1 VSLLELHAVGKQF
14 GGLKA
19 VDSVSLSVERGEVFA
34 IIGPNG
40 AGKTTAFNMI
50 AGELHPSDGRILFD
64 GADIT
69 HAPAYR
75 IAAAG
80 INRTFQNIRLFPSL
94 NLIENVVVGA
104 HRTFK
109 SNFLEVALFLGR
121 PRREER
127 AARAVATEWLEFVG
141 FPAEVHGEPAGTLPY
156 GRRRLL
162 EMARALAA
170 RPRLLLL
177 DEPTAG
183 MNDAEADHFIAL
195 VQRLGE
201 TGTTVILIEHNM
213 RVAMQV
219 SNRVA
224 VLSFGRLLALGPP
237 AEVRANPEVIQAYL
251 GTGEPIR
258 RRRKVS

>member
-1 VSLLELHAVGKQF
+1 MSLLELRDVSKQF

-19 VDSVSLSVERGEVFA
+19 VESVSLAVSAGEIFA

-50 AGELHPSDGRILFD
+50 AGEIHPTSGKVLLDGH
-64 GADIT
+64 DISR
-69 HAPAYR
+69 APAYR
-75 IAAAG
+75 IAGSG

-104 HRTFK
+104 HRTFR
-109 SNFLEVALFLGR
+109 STFLEVALFLPR
-121 PRREER
+121 PSREEA
-127 AARAVATEWLEFVG
+127 AARAIAAEWLEFFG
-141 FPAEVHGEPAGTLPY
+141 FPAETHDSPAGSLPY

-170 RPRLLLL
+170 KPRLLLL

-183 MNDAEADHFIAL
+183 MNDAEADHFVDL
-195 VQRLGE
+195 VTRLRE
-201 TGTTVILIEHNM
+201 TGLTIILIEHNM

-224 VLSFGRLLALGPP
+224 VLNFGRLISLGKP
-237 AEVRANPEVIQAYL
+237 AEVRENPEVIQAYL

-258 RRRKVS
+258 RNRRAS